1 MSLKKS
7 NKQCILASF
16 FLKQAVYACENVE
29 KNWLTP
35 KLFLNSA
42 VYLVGDRLKMH
53 ARSLFSGFERNSI

>member
-1 MSLKKS
+1 MHFWHLFK
-7 NKQCILASF
+7 
-16 FLKQAVYACENVE
+16 KQAVYACENAG
-29 KNWLTP
+29 KKLTP